1 MVDEAKIKTNFLKP
15 THLIDH
21 DTKMLLGMVW
31 AIILDF
37 AIKGISEDDTTAKEG
52 LLLWCRKKT
61 AGYRDVDPPS
71 IQNFTGHWRNGLAF
85 CALIHKHQVSTVD
98 CNGHGMCG
106 CVFPCCCGLC
116 LVTQLLPFV
125 PACVLCCFC

>member
-85 CALIHKHQVSTVD
+85 CALIHKHQVSQLVRTSVRFP
-98 CNGHGMCG
+98 CG
-106 CVFPCCCGLC
+106 CYAHIGSLSVGFIVLFLC
-116 LVTQLLPFV
+116 VGSPI
-125 PACVLCCFC
+125 